1 MSRNRILLVDDDVLN
16 HWLVT
21 DCLNAVGFDVTGLC
35 RGADAIE
42 MLEAGQ
48 EFDLLFTDFQMP
60 DGMNGFELAERWRQA
75 QPGRP
80 ILYTSS
86 YPNLVIG
93 PLQDDEAY
101 VRKHA
106 KAPELLSIVAEL
118 LEEAELVGMHATG
131 TRIRYVN

>member
-1 MSRNRILLVDDDVLN
+1 MPRNRILLVDDDVLN

-21 DCLNAVGFDVTGLC
+21 DCLNAVGFDVIGLC

-48 EFDLLFTDFQMP
+48 EFDLLFTEFQMP

-80 ILYTSS
+80 ILYTSA
-86 YPNLVIG
+86 YPDLAIG

-106 KAPELLSIVAEL
+106 KGPELLSIVAEL
-118 LEEAELVGMHATG
+118 LEEAELVGVHVTA

>member
-48 EFDLLFTDFQMP
+48 EFDLLLTDFQMP
-60 DGMNGFELAERWRQA
+60 DGISGFELAERWREA

-80 ILYTSS
+80 ILYTSA
-86 YPNLVIG
+86 YPEHAIG
-93 PLQDDEAY
+93 PLQGDEAY

-106 KAPELLSIVAEL
+106 KPPELLSIVTEL
-118 LEEAELVGMHATG
+118 LEEAELVGMHG
-131 TRIRYVN
+131 SSTRVRYLN